1 MRGRFRDRIQVYTT
15 AKSIYF
21 LEMPHSRTQNTK
33 SLKFN
38 LISPKHSGLRMSP
51 IKPREMEVPVIGR
64 ALLPAHKTVGIS
76 GQAMRRRQF
85 LLNYLSKSK
94 EQRRS

>member
-1 MRGRFRDRIQVYTT
+1 MHHF
-15 AKSIYF
+15 
-21 LEMPHSRTQNTK
+21 RTQNME

-38 LISPKHSGLRMSP
+38 LVSPKHSGPRMSP

-85 LLNYLSKSK
+85 LLNSFQIQGAEKILKICFLN
-94 EQRRS
+94 